1 MAENRD
7 LPEFEFDA
15 AELILRHELTIPGTV
30 EAVEPTVQW
39 IMQEIRG
46 MECAAGK
53 EFEIELALQE
63 ALANAVVHGCKED
76 PGKEAQVSV
85 GCDKERGVLIVVRD
99 PGSGFDPE
107 QLPSPVVGQA
117 IFEDHGRGI
126 FLINRLM
133 DDVAFGKRGAEIR
146 MRKRGS
152 APATDD

>member
-1 MAENRD
+1 MAEKHD

-15 AELILRHELTIPGTV
+15 ADLILRHDLTIPGVVESVAPTV
-30 EAVEPTVQW
+30 ER
-39 IMQEIRG
+39 IMEEIQS

-63 ALANAVVHGCKED
+63 ALANAVVHGCEENPAKQIQI
-76 PGKEAQVSV
+76 AV
-85 GCDKERGVLIVVRD
+85 GCDRQRGVLIVVRD
-99 PGSGFDPE
+99 PGGGFDPE
-107 QLPSPVVGQA
+107 QLPSPVVGEA

-133 DDVAFGKRGAEIR
+133 DEVAFRKRGAEIR

-152 APATDD
+152 ADPV

>member
-1 MAENRD
+1 MAEKQD

-15 AELILRHELTIPGTV
+15 DELILRHDLTIPGTV
-30 EAVEPTVQW
+30 ESVAPTVEW
-39 IMQEIRG
+39 IMEEIQG

-63 ALANAVVHGCKED
+63 ALANAVVHGCEED
-76 PGKEAQVSV
+76 PGKEIQISVS
-85 GCDKERGVLIVVRD
+85 CDKQRGVLIVVRD
-99 PGSGFDPE
+99 PGGGFDPE
-107 QLPSPVVGQA
+107 RLPSPVVGEA

-133 DDVAFGKRGAEIR
+133 DEVAFRKRGAEIR

-152 APATDD
+152 AAQ